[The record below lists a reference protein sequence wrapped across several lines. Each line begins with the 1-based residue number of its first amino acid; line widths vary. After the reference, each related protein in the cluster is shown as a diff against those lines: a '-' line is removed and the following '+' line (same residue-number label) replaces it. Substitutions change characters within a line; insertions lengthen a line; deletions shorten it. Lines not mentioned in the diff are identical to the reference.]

1 MSKEAQ
7 ARIKINKLLEA
18 AGWRFF
24 DDAQGK
30 ANIVL
35 EANSKLVQ
43 TDVDAFGENF
53 EQVKKGFIDFLLLD
67 EKGFPCAILEAKS
80 EDKEPLDGKE
90 QARVYA
96 QGQKVRFIILSNGNL
111 HYFWDLEKGNPT
123 VITAFPRPDSIT
135 HLEAAK
141 PNLKELSQE
150 LVTADYIALT
160 QNAAYQNDPRWQDD
174 AQRPAYIEENG
185 LKFLRPYQLE
195 AVVKLQESAKKGN
208 NRFLF
213 EMATGTGKTM
223 LSAAVIKL
231 FLRTENARRVL
242 FLVDRLELEDQ
253 AKKNFVRY
261 LKNDYNCIV
270 YKEQRNDWHKA
281 EIVVTTIQSLSSEN
295 KYRTLFSPTDF
306 DLIISDEAHRSIGG
320 NSRAV
325 FEYFIGY
332 KLGLTATPKNYLRKL
347 DPAKIN
353 DNDPREWERRQLLD
367 TYITFGCE
375 SGEPTF
381 RYDLVR
387 AVTEGYLVN
396 PLIVDARTE
405 ITTQML
411 SKQGYAVMVNTEEG
425 KEEEQKFFEKDYE
438 KKFYSEKTNRIFCRT
453 FLDKALQDP
462 ISNEIGKSL
471 VFCVSQKHASKVTQ
485 ILNEYADAMY
495 PGKYNSDFA
504 VQVTSN
510 VPNAQQFTINF
521 SNNNLNGH
529 TKFLESYK
537 SSKSRVCVTVGMMT
551 TGYDCEDIL
560 NLCLMRP
567 VFSPTDFIQMKGRG
581 TRKFTFSYVQKEGG
595 VKESVKAGKTK
606 YKLFDFFA
614 VCEYFEEKFNYD
626 EVLKLPPTREYKTP
640 GGGESYGH
648 DEQTVFVP
656 DPIKTM
662 TEKEVGEKGMRIDRE
677 FFASFENTIKSD
689 PVNQANY
696 AKGDIAAIE
705 EKIKTELFGKPLAYY
720 NEERLSKAARVGR
733 RLALREIIL
742 KAFGGIARFKTKDE
756 LLEDEFANFVA
767 INKPDNRHIVNLKNY
782 FKAYIADKE
791 IRDII
796 DRKEY
801 SRLAT
806 NPRMTLA
813 EFQDLNGWIDIV
825 PHYVKDY
832 VPIEKF
838 AETK

>member
-1 MSKEAQ
+1 VSKEAR
-7 ARIKINKLLEA
+7 ARIKINKLLEES
-18 AGWRFF
+18 GWRFI
-24 DDAQGK
+24 DSEHGK
-30 ANIVL
+30 ANILL
-35 EANSKLVQ
+35 EANTKLVQ
-43 TDVDAFGENF
+43 ADVDAFGEDF
-53 EQVKKGFIDFLLLD
+53 EKSKKGFIDFLLLNA
-67 EKGFPCAILEAKS
+67 KGFPCAVLEAKS
-80 EDKEPLDGKE
+80 EDKAPLDGKE
-90 QARVYA
+90 QARGYA
-96 QGQKVRFIILSNGNL
+96 QSQKVRFIILSNGNL
-111 HYFWDLEKGNPT
+111 HYFWDLEKGNPA
-123 VITAFPRPDSIT
+123 VITSFPKPDSIE
-135 HLEAAK
+135 HLAGAK
-141 PNLKELSQE
+141 SNLIELSKE
-150 LVTADYIALT
+150 VVTSDYIVLT
-160 QNAAYQNDPRWQDD
+160 QNADYRNDPRWLDPTQQ
-174 AQRPAYIEENG
+174 AAFIEENG

-195 AVVKLQESAKKGN
+195 AIVRLQESSQKGN
-208 NRFLF
+208 NRYLF
-213 EMATGTGKTM
+213 EMATGTGKTL

-231 FLRTENARRVL
+231 FLRTKNAKRVL

-253 AKKNFVRY
+253 AWKNFVRY
-261 LKNDYNCIV
+261 LKNDYTSVI
-270 YKEQRNDWHKA
+270 YKENRNNWQKA

-347 DPAKIN
+347 DPTKIN
-353 DNDPREWERRQLLD
+353 ENDPREWERRQLLD
-367 TYITFGCE
+367 TYITFGCA

-381 RYDLVR
+381 RYDLIK
-387 AVTEGYLVN
+387 AVAEGYLVN
-396 PLIVDARTE
+396 PLIIDARTE

-438 KKFYSEKTNRIFCRT
+438 KKFYSEKTNRIFCQT
-453 FLDKALQDP
+453 FLENALKDP
-462 ISNEIGKSL
+462 ISGEIGKSL
-471 VFCVSQKHASKVTQ
+471 IFCVSQNHASKVTQ
-485 ILNEYADAMY
+485 ILNEYADKMY

-510 VPNAQQFTINF
+510 VPDAQQFTINF

-581 TRKFTFSYVQKEGG
+581 TRKYIFNYVRKEGSI
-595 VKESVKAGKTK
+595 KEQTKVDKTK

-614 VCEYFEEKFNYD
+614 VCEYFEERFNYD
-626 EVLKLPPTREYKTP
+626 EVLKLPPTRTYKEA
-640 GGGESYGH
+640 GGGEGFGH
-648 DEQTVFVP
+648 DEQTVYVP
-656 DPIKTM
+656 DPIKTF
-662 TEKEVGEKGMRIDRE
+662 TEKAVGEKGMRIDRE
-677 FFASFENTIKSD
+677 FFASFENTIKND
-689 PVNQANY
+689 PVNKANY

-720 NEERLSKAARVGR
+720 NEEKLSKAARVGR
-733 RLALREIIL
+733 RLSLWEIIE
-742 KAFGGIARFKTKDE
+742 KAFGGITRFKTKDE

-767 INKPDNRHIVNLKNY
+767 INKPDNKHIVNLKNY
-782 FKAYIADKE
+782 FKAYITDKE
-791 IRDII
+791 VRDII
-796 DRKEY
+796 TNKEY
-801 SRLAT
+801 GRLAT
-806 NPRMTLA
+806 NPRITLE
-813 EFQDLNGWIDIV
+813 EFKDLNGWIDIV
-825 PHYVKDY
+825 PAYVKDY

-838 AETK
+838 AET

>member
-7 ARIKINKLLEA
+7 ARIKINKLLEE
-18 AGWRFF
+18 AGWRFL
-24 DDAQGK
+24 DDAAGK
-30 ANIVL
+30 ANILL
-35 EANSKLVQ
+35 ESNAKLIQ
-43 TDVDAFGENF
+43 ADVDAFGENF
-53 EQVKKGFIDFLLLD
+53 ETTKNGFIDFLLLD
-67 EKGFPCAILEAKS
+67 EKGFPCAVLEAKS
-80 EDKEPLDGKE
+80 EDKEPLDSKE
-90 QARVYA
+90 QARTYA
-96 QGQKVRFIILSNGNL
+96 QAQKVRFIILSNGNL

-123 VITAFPRPDSIT
+123 IITAFPRPDSIE
-135 HLEAAK
+135 HLWEAK
-141 PNLKELSQE
+141 SNLIELSKE
-150 LVTADYIALT
+150 VVTADYIAVT
-160 QNAAYQNDPRWQDD
+160 QNSGYQNDPRWRDP
-174 AQRPAYIEENG
+174 AQKAAYIEENG

-195 AVVKLQESAKKGN
+195 AVVKLQESSKQGN

-213 EMATGTGKTM
+213 EMATGTGKTL

-231 FLRTENARRVL
+231 FLRTENAKRVL

-261 LKNDYNCIV
+261 LKNDYTCVV
-270 YKEQRNDWHKA
+270 YKENRNAWHRA

-295 KYRTLFSPTDF
+295 KYRILFSPTDF

-381 RYDLVR
+381 RYELKR
-387 AVTEGYLVN
+387 AVEEGFLVN
-396 PLIVDARTE
+396 PVIIDARTE

-411 SKQGYAVMVNTEEG
+411 SKQGYAIMVSTEEG

-438 KKFYSEKTNRIFCRT
+438 KKFYSDKTNHIFCRT
-453 FLDKALQDP
+453 FLDNALKDP
-462 ISNEIGKSL
+462 ISGEIGKSL

-485 ILNEYADAMY
+485 LLNEYADKMY

-510 VPNAQQFTINF
+510 VPNAQQLTINF

-567 VFSPTDFIQMKGRG
+567 VFSPTDFVQMKGRG
-581 TRKFTFSYVQKEGG
+581 TRKYIFSYTQKEGG
-595 VKESVKAGKTK
+595 IKESIKAGKTK

-626 EVLKLPPTREYKTP
+626 EVLKLPPTRMHNGG
-640 GGGESYGH
+640 GGGEEVGH
-648 DEQTVFVP
+648 DEHRVYVP
-656 DPIKTM
+656 DPLKSF
-662 TEKEVGEKGMRIDRE
+662 TEKEVGKEGMRIDRE
-677 FFASFENTIKSD
+677 FFATFENTIKND
-689 PVNQANY
+689 PVNKANY

-720 NEERLSKAARVGR
+720 NEEKLSKAARIGR
-733 RLALREIIL
+733 RLSLWEIIE
-742 KAFGGIARFKTKDE
+742 KAFGGITRFKTKDE

-767 INKPDNRHIVNLKNY
+767 INKPDNKHIVNLKNY
-782 FKAYIADKE
+782 FKAYITDKE
-791 IRDII
+791 VRDII
-796 DRKEY
+796 TNKEY
-801 SRLAT
+801 GRLAT
-806 NPRMTLA
+806 NPRISLS
-813 EFQDLNGWIDIV
+813 EFKDLNGWIDSV
-825 PHYVKDY
+825 PKYVQDY

-838 AETK
+838 TETN